1 MHVTNFNSVFD
12 LLTSACL
19 IAVLGT
25 AVVTD
30 VSSHRIPNRL
40 VAAGTIAALALQTWQ
55 HGATDGAW
63 RWATGLAA
71 AFVPF
76 LLLYIVRAVGAGD
89 AKLMGCVG
97 AHVGPNAVPELL
109 LATLLAGGVLGLIVM
124 LWRRESRRTLHAVI
138 GALLWMPFAGHASSM
153 TEACATTEGPD
164 TCSAST
170 GAHRIRT
177 TTRLPY
183 AVAIATG
190 VLLVMTGVV

>member
-1 MHVTNFNSVFD
+1 MHVANISSVFD
-12 LLTSACL
+12 PLTSACL

-40 VAAGTIAALALQTWQ
+40 VAAGTIAALVLQMWQ
-55 HGATDGAW
+55 HGAGDGTW

-71 AFVPF
+71 ALVPF
-76 LLLYIVRAVGAGD
+76 LLLYILRAVGAGD

-97 AHVGPNAVPELL
+97 ALVGPNAVPEIL
-109 LATLLAGGVLGLIVM
+109 LATLLAGGVLGLVVM

-138 GALLWMPFAGHASSM
+138 GTLLWTPFAGHAPSM
-153 TEACATTEGPD
+153 TEAPATTEGQG
-164 TCSAST
+164 TSRSST
-170 GAHRIRT
+170 DANRIRT
-177 TTRLPY
+177 ITRLPY

-190 VLLVMTGVV
+190 VTLVMTGVI